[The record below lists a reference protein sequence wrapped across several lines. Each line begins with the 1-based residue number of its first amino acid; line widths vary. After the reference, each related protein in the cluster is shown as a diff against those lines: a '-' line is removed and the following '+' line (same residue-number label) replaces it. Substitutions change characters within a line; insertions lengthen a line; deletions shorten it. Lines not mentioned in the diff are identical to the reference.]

1 VVVAQD
7 LVVGSFET
15 EVEIEFGVVVH
26 HGEGTA
32 DIAIAPG
39 KG

>member
-1 VVVAQD
+1 MVVAQN
-7 LVVGSFET
+7 LVVGLFET
-15 EVEIEFGVVVH
+15 DMEIEFGVVVH
-26 HGEGTA
+26 HGEGAA